1 MSTSLRAVLFD
12 LDGTLL
18 DSAPDLI
25 DAANRLRVAQ
35 GLGPVPPERIRLQ
48 VSRGGRAMLAVAF
61 DHLDAAAREDLLQPF
76 LDDYRQNLVVKS
88 RLFEGFP
95 EVLET
100 LGRAGMG
107 LGIVTNKVESL
118 TRPLLAQL
126 GLEQRFAAVL
136 CGDSLCQRKPDP
148 APVLAACAQLGVPP
162 GQAVMVGDDRRDIEA
177 GRAAGCRT
185 LVASYGY
192 IDAGEDIQ
200 SWGADAVLDSP
211 RHLLEWLGLADSPT
225 PVRA

>member
-1 MSTSLRAVLFD
+1 MFLSRCSFWIHSRLIT
-12 LDGTLL
+12 GTTPINR
-18 DSAPDLI
+18 SAW
-25 DAANRLRVAQ
+25 
-35 GLGPVPPERIRLQ
+35 
-48 VSRGGRAMLAVAF
+48 RAMLAVAF

-148 APVLAACAQLGVPP
+148 APVRLSA
-162 GQAVMVGDDRRDIEA
+162 
-177 GRAAGCRT
+177 RAA
-185 LVASYGY
+185 
-192 IDAGEDIQ
+192 
-200 SWGADAVLDSP
+200 
-211 RHLLEWLGLADSPT
+211 
-225 PVRA
+225 